1 MNQLMYNEDT
11 IIYELTV
18 QDIQT
23 VANQELER
31 NLTNNEIERIIDLIA
46 ENISWYEA
54 ISSAI
59 EKKINVIN

>member
-11 IIYELTV
+11 IIYQLTV
-18 QDIQT
+18 KDIQT

-46 ENISWYEA
+46 EKISWHEA

-59 EKKINVIN
+59 EEKINVIN

>member
-11 IIYELTV
+11 SIYELTV

-59 EKKINVIN
+59 EEKINAVN